1 MTKFTASLLLVA
13 LIGCLL
19 CGDCKSILYMFACGR
34 LRYARMALNFALR
47 YGAVF
52 RGNGKSA
59 CYVAAWF
66 IATIYGFSLFFYT
79 TGCSPELSGH
89 LTKFN
94 C

>member
-1 MTKFTASLLLVA
+1 
-13 LIGCLL
+13 
-19 CGDCKSILYMFACGR
+19 MFACGR

-66 IATIYGFSLFFYT
+66 IATIYGFSLFCYT
-79 TGCSPELSGH
+79 TGRSPELSGH